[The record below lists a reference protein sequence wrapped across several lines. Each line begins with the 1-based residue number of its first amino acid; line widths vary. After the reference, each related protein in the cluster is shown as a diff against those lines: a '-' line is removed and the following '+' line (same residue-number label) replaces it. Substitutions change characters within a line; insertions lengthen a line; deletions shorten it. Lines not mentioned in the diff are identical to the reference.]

1 MRGKITSIENICN
14 SEFGC
19 RMIWQALNH
28 TEFERNVHLY
38 TFSYARRRFSKA
50 IYKKFGD
57 DVDVLLFELQLTIN
71 IVLFRNLKQTDPH

>member
-28 TEFERNVHLY
+28 NLKEMYLY

-50 IYKKFGD
+50 IYKKFRD

-71 IVLFRNLKQTDPH
+71 IVWFRNLKQTDPH